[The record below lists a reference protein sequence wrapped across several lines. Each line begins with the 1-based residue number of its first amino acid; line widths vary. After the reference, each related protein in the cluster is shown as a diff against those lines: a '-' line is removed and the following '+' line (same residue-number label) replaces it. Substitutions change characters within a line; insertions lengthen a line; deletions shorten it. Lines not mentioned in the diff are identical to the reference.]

1 MNSTTVQIMFLPE
14 VLEIVPWSGPPTVVV
29 TVPGSKSITN
39 RALVLAALA
48 DGETRLQSALW
59 SDDTQVMVA
68 ALQQLGFSIQIEPD
82 SGEAGN
88 RHLTV
93 QGKGGSVPPGGTIAA
108 PMEIFVGLAG
118 TAARF
123 LAALLCVGSGVY
135 RLHGGPPMHV
145 RPQAGLFVALRQ
157 LGYRV
162 ESEKGDDHL
171 PALIYGDGTR
181 MGAWATVSTAASSQF
196 ASALIL
202 AAQAGGWKIDTDD
215 DHPSP
220 YVEMTRQQTA
230 AFPHNGGTLVVEPDA
245 SGGSY
250 FWAADALPINGDG
263 DLGLKGN
270 IQVAN
275 WPTSGWQIDAEFTRY
290 LPLPAHAVSRQ
301 QHLGDSIMTAMILA
315 PLGKEPVLFT
325 ELARLRV
332 QECERVEAMRVEL
345 GKCGAEIVEEGDTLR
360 ISPSALH
367 GATIDT
373 YDDHRMA
380 MCFAIL
386 GLVVP
391 GIRLRDPSCVA
402 KTFPLFFHKLAA
414 PPPHGLGVELRD
426 RDGKQWAPEQ
436 P

>member
-1 MNSTTVQIMFLPE
+1 
-14 VLEIVPWSGPPTVVV
+14 
-29 TVPGSKSITN
+29 
-39 RALVLAALA
+39 
-48 DGETRLQSALW
+48 
-59 SDDTQVMVA
+59 
-68 ALQQLGFSIQIEPD
+68 
-82 SGEAGN
+82 
-88 RHLTV
+88 
-93 QGKGGSVPPGGTIAA
+93 
-108 PMEIFVGLAG
+108 
-118 TAARF
+118 
-123 LAALLCVGSGVY
+123 
-135 RLHGGPPMHV
+135 
-145 RPQAGLFVALRQ
+145 
-157 LGYRV
+157 
-162 ESEKGDDHL
+162 
-171 PALIYGDGTR
+171 
-181 MGAWATVSTAASSQF
+181 
-196 ASALIL
+196 
-202 AAQAGGWKIDTDD
+202 
-215 DHPSP
+215 
-220 YVEMTRQQTA
+220 
-230 AFPHNGGTLVVEPDA
+230 
-245 SGGSY
+245 
-250 FWAADALPINGDG
+250 
-263 DLGLKGN
+263 
-270 IQVAN
+270 
-275 WPTSGWQIDAEFTRY
+275 
-290 LPLPAHAVSRQ
+290 VSRQ